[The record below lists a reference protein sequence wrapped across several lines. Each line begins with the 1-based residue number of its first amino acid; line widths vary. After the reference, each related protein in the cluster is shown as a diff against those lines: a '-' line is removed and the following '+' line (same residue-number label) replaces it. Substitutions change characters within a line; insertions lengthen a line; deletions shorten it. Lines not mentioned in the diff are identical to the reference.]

1 MVSTLTSMRLFD
13 TVPHNILIG
22 KLRMCGLNEWT
33 MMKPMGSC
41 GTSRR
46 VWPTHSL
53 LSSGEATSGL
63 LRPVLVSRV
72 QEKQGATEEGRAKG
86 HKDDVGS
93 GVSLMRRDQERWICL
108 VWRRAGWEAC

>member
-1 MVSTLTSMRLFD
+1 MVSTLTSMRQFD

-41 GTSRR
+41 GASGRA
-46 VWPTHSL
+46 WPPPPL

-63 LRPVLVSRV
+63 LHPVLVSRV
-72 QEKQGATEEGRAKG
+72 QEKQGATEEGQAKG
-86 HKDDVGS
+86 HKDDEGS
-93 GVSLMRRDQERWICL
+93 GVSLLRRDQGRWVCL
-108 VWRRAGWEAC
+108 VLRRAGWEAC